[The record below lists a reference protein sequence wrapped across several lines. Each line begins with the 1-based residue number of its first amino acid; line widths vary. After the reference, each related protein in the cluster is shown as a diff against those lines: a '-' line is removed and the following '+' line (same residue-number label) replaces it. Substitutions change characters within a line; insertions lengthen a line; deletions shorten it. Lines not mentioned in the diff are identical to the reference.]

1 MANII
6 RKTTDLAMLLASQ
19 YAFEGSIII
28 DATCGNG
35 HDTLTLAKTK
45 PSKLYGFDIQQDA
58 VDATKALLSNEGF
71 ESQIENGTIS
81 IICDSHSNMHQY
93 ISDHVNVIMFNLGYL
108 PGGDKSIVTQLSET
122 SAAIHAALEL
132 LSVDGVLCI
141 TMYSG
146 HEEGKKEKEMLLELG
161 EDLDSRI
168 YHTAYIN
175 FLNQQNNPPEILLIT
190 RKK

>member
-45 PSKLYGFDIQQDA
+45 PSKLYGFDIQQNA
-58 VDATKALLSNEGF
+58 VVATKSLLSNEGF
-71 ESQIENGTIS
+71 ESDIKNGTIS

-93 ISDHVNVIMFNLGYL
+93 ISDQVNVIMFNLGYL
-108 PGGDKSIVTQLSET
+108 PGGDKSIVTESSQTIDAINT
-122 SAAIHAALEL
+122 SLDL
-132 LSVDGVLCI
+132 LAVDGVLCI

-146 HEEGKKEKEMLLELG
+146 HDEGKREKEMLLKLG

>member
-6 RKTTDLAMLLASQ
+6 RKTTDLAILLASQ

-45 PSKLYGFDIQQDA
+45 PSKLYGFDIQQNA
-58 VDATKALLSNEGF
+58 VNATQALLSKEGF
-71 ESQIENGTIS
+71 ESHIKNGTIS

-93 ISDHVNVIMFNLGYL
+93 ISDKVNVIMFNLGYL

-122 SAAIHAALEL
+122 AVAINAALDL
-132 LSVDGVLCI
+132 LAVDGILCI

-146 HEEGKKEKEMLLELG
+146 HDEGKREKEMLLKLG

-175 FLNQQNNPPEILLIT
+175 FINQQNNPPEILLIT